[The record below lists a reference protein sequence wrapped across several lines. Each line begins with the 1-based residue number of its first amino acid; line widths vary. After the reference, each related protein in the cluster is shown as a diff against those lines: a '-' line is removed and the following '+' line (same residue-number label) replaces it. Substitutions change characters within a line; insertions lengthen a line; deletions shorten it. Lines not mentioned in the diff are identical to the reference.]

1 MFVNAIH
8 KKQREPRYTDTRN
21 DELLRKIS
29 MKLVPLQMLLES
41 SSGKSYAMNIID
53 TPGHPN
59 FED

>member
-8 KKQREPRYTDTRN
+8 KNMKVSRYTDTRN

-29 MKLVPLQMLLES
+29 MKLVPLQLMMES
-41 SSGKSYAMNIID
+41 SSGKSYALNIID